1 MSLGLSNPNG
11 ETFVD
16 YKIDPV
22 GANNAFGAGITSGF
36 SVVPKTGMTVSVG
49 GETGVQDSA
58 IVKAISGVIY
68 PVGNLTGES
77 LDVEIDGAPSTN
89 SRIDAIVLSVDTTST
104 TSEINGE
111 DLISVAVVKG
121 TSSASPTAPSDADI
135 TSEIG
140 AGKAFIVLGYVNIP
154 AGTTDITA
162 DMIEQGTMAKIGI
175 ENQGKVFV
183 QLRSQNAVSVNGNNT
198 NVMLPYINI
207 DAENGNWREYFQ
219 LNSNGT
225 LTALK
230 DFTFKCRTQAYATNT
245 TGNNGRVNISIY
257 NNTQE
262 QHYINSYNQQGHAFN
277 YCMYATGVAYY
288 NITAGDNIQTVLSSS
303 SQTLQIAP
311 NPGQTYTWFEVV

>member
-58 IVKAISGVIY
+58 IVKATSGVIY
-68 PVGNLTGES
+68 PVGNPTGES

-111 DLISVAVVKG
+111 DLISVDVVKG
-121 TSSASPTAPSDADI
+121 TSSASPTAPSVADI

-140 AGKAFIVLGYVNIP
+140 AGKAFIVLATVNIP
-154 AGTTDITA
+154 ANATDITS
-162 DMIEQGTMAKIGI
+162 DMIEQGAKAKIG
-175 ENQGKVFV
+175 
-183 QLRSQNAVSVNGNNT
+183 SQNIDLANQTASRGDVVALNSTYKDYNTLVAPADGTYLITFFASGQKGSSSTSGSVLCRLYLNTNSLQFLSQTVAPNEEFVFSASVVADAKAGDTIKNSYYCTQANTSVN
-198 NVMLPYINI
+198 
-207 DAENGNWREYFQ
+207 R
-219 LNSNGT
+219 GT
-225 LTALK
+225 LSFVK
-230 DFTFKCRTQAYATNT
+230 I
-245 TGNNGRVNISIY
+245 G
-257 NNTQE
+257 
-262 QHYINSYNQQGHAFN
+262 
-277 YCMYATGVAYY
+277 
-288 NITAGDNIQTVLSSS
+288 
-303 SQTLQIAP
+303 
-311 NPGQTYTWFEVV
+311 